1 MWGRLTDP
9 GRLARVWT
17 RATHPARDGR
27 EDLDF
32 GGKLITVRSETGRK
46 EWIIDCQSS
55 AAAGAGG
62 GGLGLDAHP
71 YLAIR

>member
-1 MWGRLTDP
+1 MGQIDRPRPP
-9 GRLARVWT
+9 GAGLDEGNP
-17 RATHPARDGR
+17 PARDGR

-32 GGKLITVRSETGRK
+32 GGKLITVRSENVRK
-46 EWIIDCQSS
+46 DWIIDCQSS